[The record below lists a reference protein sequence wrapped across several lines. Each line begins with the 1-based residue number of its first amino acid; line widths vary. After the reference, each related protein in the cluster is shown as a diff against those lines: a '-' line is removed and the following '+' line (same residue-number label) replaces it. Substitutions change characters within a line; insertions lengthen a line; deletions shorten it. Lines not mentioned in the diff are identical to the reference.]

1 MNSQNLP
8 VLAVDLDGTLLR
20 SNMLYESFWSAFST
34 GWSTPLR
41 MLPSFLRGR
50 SHLKHFLSANSAID
64 VALLPYNQEVIA
76 YVARWR
82 SQGGKTALVTAANGE
97 LANRIG
103 EHLGLFDEVIGS
115 EQSLN
120 LKGPIKAQMLRD
132 RYGSGNFAYIGD
144 SPADLA
150 VWPDAAK
157 VIACAPGAR
166 LKAELQRTYPDAE
179 IIGHAPRTPAAYV
192 KAIRV
197 HQWAKNVLVFLPM
210 MGAHQFGLA
219 ALAAGLLAF
228 VAFSLIASSVYVL
241 NDLLDLSADRRHP
254 RKRMRPFASGAIPI
268 EHGMLMWLVLF
279 AAGLFTGSLLGW
291 GFLAVLL
298 AYLVITTAYSFYLKR
313 KVIIDVCTLAGLYT
327 IRIAAG
333 AVAVAVPL
341 SMWML
346 AFSLFLFFSLAAVKR
361 HAELVLSDAAGER
374 WTSGRGYS
382 TSDVGIVSQMGISSG
397 YVSVLVLALY
407 INSSVVTRY
416 YGFPELLWGICP
428 ILLYW
433 ISRMS
438 MVASRGNMHD
448 DPIVFAA
455 TDRISLACVVLITL
469 FAAASTNLFGFYPG

>member
-1 MNSQNLP
+1 MDSQNLP

-20 SNMLYESFWSAFST
+20 SNMLHETFWSAF
-34 GWSTPLR
+34 GKAWSTPLR
-41 MLPSFLRGR
+41 MLPSLLSGR
-50 SHLKHFLSANSAID
+50 SQVKHFLSENSEVD
-64 VALLPYNQEVIA
+64 VTLLPYSQEVID
-76 YVARWR
+76 YVAAWR
-82 SQGGKTALVTAANGE
+82 SRGGRTALVTATNMV
-97 LANRIG
+97 LANRIAD
-103 EHLGLFDEVIGS
+103 HLALFDEVIGS
-115 EQSLN
+115 EQTVN
-120 LKGPIKAQMLRD
+120 LKGPIKAKMLCD
-132 RYGSGNFAYIGD
+132 RYGAGNFAYVGD

-157 VIACAPGAR
+157 VIACAPGSGLAAKVR
-166 LKAELQRTYPDAE
+166 RNWPDAE
-179 IIGHAPRTPAAYV
+179 IIGHQPRPLKAYI

-197 HQWAKNVLVFLPM
+197 HQWAKNILVFLPM
-210 MGAHQFGLA
+210 VGAHQFDLP
-219 ALAAGLLAF
+219 ALLAGLLAF

-241 NDLLDLSADRRHP
+241 NDLLDLSSDRRHA
-254 RKRMRPFASGAIPI
+254 RKKLRPFASGAIPI
-268 EHGMLMWLVLF
+268 EHGMPMWLGLF
-279 AAGLFTGSLLGW
+279 AAGLFVGSLLGW

-298 AYLVITTAYSFYLKR
+298 AYLVITTAYSFYLKQ
-313 KVIIDVCTLAGLYT
+313 KVIVDICTLAGLYT

-333 AVAVAVPL
+333 AVAVGVPL

-361 HAELVLSDAAGER
+361 HAELVHSNAAGKQ

-382 TSDVGIVSQMGISSG
+382 TDDLHIVSQMAISSG

-416 YGFPELLWGICP
+416 YGFPELLWGVCP
-428 ILLYW
+428 VLLYW

-455 TDRISLACVVLITL
+455 TDRISLGCLALMGL
-469 FAAASTNLFGFYPG
+469 FVIASTNMFGLSPA